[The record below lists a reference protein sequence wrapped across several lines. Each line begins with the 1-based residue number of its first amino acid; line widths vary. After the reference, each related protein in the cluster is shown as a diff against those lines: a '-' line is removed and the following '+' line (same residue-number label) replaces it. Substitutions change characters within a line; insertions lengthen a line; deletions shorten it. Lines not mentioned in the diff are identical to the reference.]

1 VTDAAPKIATF
12 ASESGHWYDKDANLI
27 EEVEGK
33 KPDFRNKLVRKY
45 DLAPGI
51 TSVMR
56 MKAAPGLTRWM
67 QQEAIRCALTMP
79 RKPEQSE
86 AEWLDA
92 ILADSGETARSAAD
106 EGTRIHA
113 AIEKWYG
120 GEGKVEFVGP
130 YGKHV
135 AAVASL
141 LASIAPFEQW
151 EPERSIVHPYGYGTK
166 SDLHS
171 SNFVIDFKGTE
182 NPVEE
187 LNVYD
192 NHWMQLSATREA
204 LFGTFSGSRYQPMPA
219 HGEWLEPTAP
229 RPTPRGLIVYVHRT
243 EAWAHAIEVK
253 EEQLTRGWQMFL
265 GCLYLW
271 QQDKKYAPSWGK
283 KLEIA

>member
-1 VTDAAPKIATF
+1 MTTEPVKVATF
-12 ASESGHWYDKDANLI
+12 ASESGHWYDKAGNLI

-33 KPDFRNKLVRKY
+33 RPDFRNKLVAKY
-45 DLAPGI
+45 DLAPGV

-56 MKAAPGLTRWM
+56 MKAAPGLTKWL

-106 EGTRIHA
+106 EGTKIHA
-113 AIEKWYG
+113 AIERCYARASG
-120 GEGKVEFVGP
+120 G
-130 YGKHV
+130 V
-135 AAVASL
+135 AATDDDIRYETHTANVVAL
-141 LASIAPFEQW
+141 LHSIAPDEVW
-151 EPERSIVHPYGYGTK
+151 LPEKSVVHPYGYGTK

-171 SNFVIDFKGTE
+171 ANWVIDFKGTE
-182 NPVEE
+182 KPQSE
-187 LNVYD
+187 LRVFD
-192 NHWMQLSATREA
+192 NHWMQLAATREA
-204 LFGTFSGSRYQPMPA
+204 LFHPIENAWIEPNHRPKPA
-219 HGEWLEPTAP
+219 
-229 RPTPRGLIVYVHRT
+229 RCLICYVHRT

-253 EEQLTRGWQMFL
+253 EEQLTRGWQMFK

-283 KLEIA
+283 KLEIV